1 MKLSF
6 IKNKMKQE
14 IKKED
19 IQGLI
24 VRGYKSLNAAR
35 YVLLQI
41 KIADEAKEYFNG
53 LIENYIS
60 RGNLEGDPKRA
71 VNIAF
76 TSSGLKNLELD
87 PDIIKSFSREFTEG
101 MSYNYHDRNNNLIEE
116 RRTLLGDTGKNSP
129 ANWHWG
135 NSYNPV
141 DCVIML
147 YAENTPALNALQSA
161 VFSNRQ
167 GVEITQTME
176 TFETKR
182 NLSKEHF
189 GFRDGISQPLIA
201 GFGSKSED
209 VEDEKL
215 IKPGE
220 FILGY
225 LNEYDNYSP
234 SPSVPNCGKSQQL
247 DSITGHN
254 KKDLGKNGTY
264 MVFRQI
270 EQHVEKFWDFLYHNS
285 KEKQDTQTGRAIKLG
300 AKMIGRWPEGQP
312 LVTCPEGKCPISNDS
327 LNNFNYDEHDEYGV
341 NCPLGAHIRRTNPRD
356 QVHTGRSSKDSLDM
370 SKKHR
375 MLRRGRIYGEPLA
388 EEMNIEKML
397 DVVKQSKNKNH
408 SEDGNTE
415 TKEEN
420 NQKIKTVRG
429 LHFICMVSDIG
440 RQFEFIQS
448 VWANTSTFGDL
459 CNEVDPMISPRPTP
473 GQPHCHEFT
482 TPQEI
487 IRNRYKNVPE
497 FTTVVGGAYFFMPGI
512 NSLKYIME

>member
-1 MKLSF
+1 MKLPF
-6 IKNKMKQE
+6 INNKQE
-14 IKKED
+14 QKIQKED
-19 IQGLI
+19 IQGI
-24 VRGYKSLNAAR
+24 VVRAYKSLNAAR

-41 KIADEAKEYFNG
+41 IPGNDSKEYLNG
-53 LIENYIS
+53 LIENYITP
-60 RGNLEGDPKRA
+60 GNLDGDPKVA

-76 TSSGLKNLELD
+76 TSSGLENLGLQK
-87 PDIIKSFSREFTEG
+87 DIINSFSREFAEG
-101 MSYNYHDRNNNLIEE
+101 MSYSFYDRSNNLIEE
-116 RRTLLGDTGKNSP
+116 RRTLLGDIGRNNP

-135 NSYNPV
+135 NDNKV

-147 YAENTPALNALQSA
+147 YAENTQALNALQSA
-161 VFSNRQ
+161 VFSNKK
-167 GVEITQTME
+167 GVEIIHTME

-182 NLSKEHF
+182 NISKEHF

-201 GFGSKSED
+201 GLGSKSED
-209 VEDEKL
+209 AKDKEL

-234 SPSVPNCGKSQQL
+234 SPAVPNCDRSKDL
-247 DSITGHN
+247 DSIIGHQ
-254 KKDLGKNGTY
+254 KKNLGKNGTY

-285 KEKQDTQTGRAIKLG
+285 KEKHATQLGAAIKLG
-300 AKMIGRWPEGQP
+300 SKMIGRWPEGQP
-312 LVTCPEGKCPISNDS
+312 IVTCPEGGCPITDNS
-327 LNNFNYDEHDEYGV
+327 LNDFNFNELDEYGV

-356 QVHTGRSSKDSLDM
+356 QVHTGRGPKDSLAM
-370 SKKHR
+370 SKRHR

-388 EEMNIEKML
+388 EKMDIEKML
-397 DVVKQSKNKNH
+397 AQIKQNKLEEKKQG
-408 SEDGNTE
+408 SSDT
-415 TKEEN
+415 TKENE
-420 NQKIKTVRG
+420 KVKTVRG

-459 CNEVDPMISPRPTP
+459 CNEVDPMISPRPTKD
-473 GQPHCHEFT
+473 QPHCHEFT

-487 IRNRYKNVPE
+487 VRNRYKNVPE

-512 NSLKYIME
+512 KALKYILKL